1 MNIQALF
8 LERRIRAQLVY
19 IVTWCVLGNNDY
31 LEVCQTDA
39 QHPYKDLIGRNCIES
54 ERKYQKSFFLGER
67 FVN

>member
-8 LERRIRAQLVY
+8 LEGRVRGPTY
-19 IVTWCVLGNNDY
+19 IYCHMVRLGNKDY
-31 LEVCQTDA
+31 LKVCQTDT

-54 ERKYQKSFFLGER
+54 ERKYQKSFFFGER